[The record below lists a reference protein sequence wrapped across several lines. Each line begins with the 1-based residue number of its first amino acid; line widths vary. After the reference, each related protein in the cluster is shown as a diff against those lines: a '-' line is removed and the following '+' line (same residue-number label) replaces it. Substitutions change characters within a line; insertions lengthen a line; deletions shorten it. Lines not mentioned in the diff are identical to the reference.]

1 METWCVVEYTY
12 SKLESDKIVYKGRKE
27 FDTIEEVEKFVSVVC
42 FLSKANNKINKFQQI
57 QLFKKHFGMKGK
69 FVGLRK
75 IYKYTK
81 KEIQLNNNKNDSQRA
96 INM

>member
-1 METWCVVEYTY
+1 MDTWCVVEYTY
-12 SKLESDKIVYKGRKE
+12 SKLESDKIMYKGRKE
-27 FDTIEEVEKFVSVVC
+27 FDSIEEVEKFVSVVC
-42 FLSKANNKINKFQQI
+42 FLSKSKKQMSKFQQI

-81 KEIQLNNNKNDSQRA
+81 KEIHLSKNKNDYQRA